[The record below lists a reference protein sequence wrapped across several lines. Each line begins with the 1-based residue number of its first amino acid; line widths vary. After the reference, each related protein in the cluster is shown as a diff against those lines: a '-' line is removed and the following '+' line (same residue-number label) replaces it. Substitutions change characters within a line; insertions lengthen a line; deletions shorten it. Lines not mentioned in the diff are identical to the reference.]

1 MRAPGTDES
10 VSGQA
15 VEQIIRVAIGV
26 EDFPRGSG
34 RDDVCSND
42 RDVLARA
49 GAQFREAV
57 GTCDVW
63 GLITEIPIRRKTDLL
78 IDGDALRGR
87 TGDFAVCETQHVI
100 VAGNDVR
107 DPARDQECTPGA
119 GGRPAARCGPW
130 RDRYFVAQAEAIC
143 KGNRWHG

>member
-107 DPARDQECTPGA
+107 D
-119 GGRPAARCGPW
+119 AA
-130 RDRYFVAQAEAIC
+130 
-143 KGNRWHG
+143 